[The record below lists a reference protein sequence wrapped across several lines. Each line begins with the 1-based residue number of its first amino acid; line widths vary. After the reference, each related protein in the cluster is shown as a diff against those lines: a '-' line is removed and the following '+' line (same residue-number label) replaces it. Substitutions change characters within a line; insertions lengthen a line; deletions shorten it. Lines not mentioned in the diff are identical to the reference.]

1 MQTTQN
7 DILSFDASI
16 KGGVK
21 KQSKNAQKGGKE
33 DGEFLSMV
41 LDAAAKKGE
50 NLSEKDLKEMAK
62 AVNLSAQTAQ
72 NQQAK
77 APVQSTDVK
86 EILGEEAAENL
97 FENATFMQLLQ
108 ILEMLSGGE
117 KISKFPNFENRLA
130 KALSNEATLNE
141 LRGAKNLNEL
151 IEIANKL
158 NLGLENIEVTQ
169 VQADELGEMFPSLAK
184 KDFFEPVTPKKNFA
198 FSELKNKVEEAINA
212 NEPEPKDTL
221 NKLLAAVQE
230 EQTKPQN
237 KSEATPTKAE
247 NNTQNLAQNAKILRE
262 AVKNTNES
270 TDENEPILQ
279 DEKEQKPSPKAE
291 NELNLTAAKSEKSVL
306 GQDSKKINL
315 QNLLFPERE
324 NAEEQILTET
334 QSDNGENSEINA
346 MVKDVISNAKA
357 QSRNFQAVRET
368 FDNFSS
374 NLKEQVAAYKSPF
387 MRFNITLNPLNLGE
401 VEITMVNRGNNLHI
415 NFNSNTQTMNLF
427 LQNQAEFKNSL
438 VNMGFTELE
447 MNFSDQNQQ
456 KKEQGQKS
464 YKGSKFNAE
473 DAEHGEPAAPRLE
486 LVIPRYV

>member
-33 DGEFLSMV
+33 DGVFLSMV

-72 NQQAK
+72 NGQIK
-77 APVQSTDVK
+77 SPIQSTDVK

-130 KALSNEATLNE
+130 KALSSETTLNE

-169 VQADELGEMFPSLAK
+169 EQADELGEKFPSLAK

-198 FSELKNKVEEAINA
+198 FSELKNKVEETISAS
-212 NEPEPKDTL
+212 EPEPKDTL

-230 EQTKPQN
+230 EQN
-237 KSEATPTKAE
+237 KARPKDANTKAQDA
-247 NNTQNLAQNAKILRE
+247 QNLAQNSKIIKE
-262 AVKNTNES
+262 AVKNE
-270 TDENEPILQ
+270 
-279 DEKEQKPSPKAE
+279 DEKEANLKDEKPSLKAE
-291 NELNLTAAKSEKSVL
+291 GELNLTAAKSEKSGL

-324 NAEEQILTET
+324 SAEEQVLTEP
-334 QSDNGENSEINA
+334 QSEGSENSELNA

-357 QSRNFQAVRET
+357 QTRNFQAVRET
-368 FDNFSS
+368 LDNFSS

-415 NFNSNTQTMNLF
+415 NFSSNTQTMNLF

-464 YKGSKFNAE
+464 YKGSKFNA
-473 DAEHGEPAAPRLE
+473 DGAEQVEAAAPRLE
-486 LVIPRYV
+486 LVVPRYV

>member
-21 KQSKNAQKGGKE
+21 KQSKSSQKGGKE
-33 DGEFLSMV
+33 DGAFLSMV

-72 NQQAK
+72 NQQTK
-77 APVQSTDVK
+77 APIQRTDVK

-130 KALSNEATLNE
+130 KALSSETTLNE

-169 VQADELGEMFPSLAK
+169 AQADELGEKFPSLAK

-198 FSELKNKVEEAINA
+198 FSEIKNKVEETISAS
-212 NEPEPKDTL
+212 EPEPKDTL

-230 EQTKPQN
+230 EQN
-237 KSEATPTKAE
+237 KAQPKDANAKARDA
-247 NNTQNLAQNAKILRE
+247 QNLAQNSKIIKE
-262 AVKNTNES
+262 AVKNE
-270 TDENEPILQ
+270 
-279 DEKEQKPSPKAE
+279 DEKEANLKDEKPNLKAE
-291 NELNLTAAKSEKSVL
+291 SELNLTAAKSEKSVL

-334 QSDNGENSEINA
+334 QSDNGENNELNA

-415 NFNSNTQTMNLF
+415 NFSSNTQTMNLF

-464 YKGSKFNAE
+464 YKGSKFNAGDTE
-473 DAEHGEPAAPRLE
+473 QVEAAAPRLE
-486 LVIPRYV
+486 LVVPRYV

>member
-33 DGEFLSMV
+33 DGAFLSMV

-62 AVNLSAQTAQ
+62 AVNLSTQTTQ
-72 NQQAK
+72 NQQTK

-130 KALSNEATLNE
+130 KALSSETTLNE

-169 VQADELGEMFPSLAK
+169 EQADELGEKFPSLAK
-184 KDFFEPVTPKKNFA
+184 KDFFEPVAPKKNFA
-198 FSELKNKVEEAINA
+198 FSELKNKVEETINA

-230 EQTKPQN
+230 EQN
-237 KSEATPTKAE
+237 KTQPKDANAKAQDA
-247 NNTQNLAQNAKILRE
+247 QNLAQNSKIIKE
-262 AVKNTNES
+262 AVKNEGEKEAN
-270 TDENEPILQ
+270 LK
-279 DEKEQKPSPKAE
+279 DEKPNPKAE
-291 NELNLTAAKSEKSVL
+291 GELNLTAEKSEKSGL

-324 NAEEQILTET
+324 STEEKVLTEP
-334 QSDNGENSEINA
+334 QSGDNENSELNA

-357 QSRNFQAVRET
+357 QTRNFQAVRET

-415 NFNSNTQTMNLF
+415 NFSSNTQTMNLF

-456 KKEQGQKS
+456 KKEQGQKG
-464 YKGSKFNAE
+464 YKGSKFNADGTE
-473 DAEHGEPAAPRLE
+473 QVEAAAPRLE
-486 LVIPRYV
+486 LVVPRYV

>member
-77 APVQSTDVK
+77 APIQSTDVK

-169 VQADELGEMFPSLAK
+169 VQADELGEKFPSLAK

-198 FSELKNKVEEAINA
+198 FSELKNKVEETINA
-212 NEPEPKDTL
+212 NEPAPKDTL
-221 NKLLAAVQE
+221 NKLLQEVSKPKTQNSETVAV
-230 EQTKPQN
+230 N
-237 KSEATPTKAE
+237 KAE
-247 NNTQNLAQNAKILRE
+247 EVSEENISSLNTKNIKEKPENNNAADEILKANKKE
-262 AVKNTNES
+262 
-270 TDENEPILQ
+270 
-279 DEKEQKPSPKAE
+279 EKR
-291 NELNLTAAKSEKSVL
+291 V
-306 GQDSKKINL
+306 NL
-315 QNLLFPERE
+315 QSLLYPERE
-324 NAEEQILTET
+324 QDQGEQTE
-334 QSDNGENSEINA
+334 QNSNQNSDSELNA
-346 MVKDVISNAKA
+346 MVKDVISSAKA

-447 MNFSDQNQQ
+447 MNFSDQNQP

-464 YKGSKFNAE
+464 YKGSKFSSD
-473 DAEHGEPAAPRLE
+473 DAEQSEASAPRLE
-486 LVIPRYV
+486 LVVPRYV

>member
-1 MQTTQN
+1 MQMTQN

-16 KGGVK
+16 KGGAK
-21 KQSKNAQKGGKE
+21 KQGKSSQKSGKE

-62 AVNLSAQTAQ
+62 AVNLSAQTTQ
-72 NQQAK
+72 NQQTK
-77 APVQSTDVK
+77 APIQSTDVK

-108 ILEMLSGGE
+108 ILEML
-117 KISKFPNFENRLA
+117 NRLA
-130 KALSNEATLNE
+130 KALSNENILNE
-141 LRGAKNLNEL
+141 LRGAKNLNEF

-158 NLGLENIEVTQ
+158 NLGLKNIEVTQ
-169 VQADELGEMFPSLAK
+169 VQADELSEKFPNLAK
-184 KDFFEPVTPKKNFA
+184 KDFFEPVTPKKNLA
-198 FSELKNKVEEAINA
+198 LGELKNKVEDTINA
-212 NEPEPKDTL
+212 KDQDPKDTL

-230 EQTKPQN
+230 EQAKPQN
-237 KSEATPTKAE
+237 KPETAAVKVE
-247 NNTQNLAQNAKILRE
+247 NNTQNLAQNAKILSE
-262 AVKNTNES
+262 AAKN
-270 TDENEPILQ
+270 TDENAG
-279 DEKEQKPSPKAE
+279 EKESISKDKKQKPSPKAE
-291 NELNLTAAKSEKSVL
+291 SELNLTSAKNEKSGL
-306 GQDSKKINL
+306 NLDAKKINL
-315 QNLLFPERE
+315 QNLLFSERE
-324 NAEEQILTET
+324 GAREQILTEP
-334 QSDNGENSEINA
+334 QSGQSEDSKLNA
-346 MVKDVISNAKA
+346 IVKDVISNAKA
-357 QSRNFQAVRET
+357 QSKNLGAVRET

-401 VEITMVNRGNNLHI
+401 VEIMMVNRGNNLHI

-456 KKEQGQKS
+456 KKEQGQKN
-464 YKGSKFNAE
+464 YKGSKFSAE
-473 DAEHGEPAAPRLE
+473 DAEQGELIAPRLE
-486 LVIPRYV
+486 LVVPRYV

>member
-41 LDAAAKKGE
+41 LDATAKKGE

-62 AVNLSAQTAQ
+62 AVNLSAQMAQ
-72 NQQAK
+72 NQQTK
-77 APVQSTDVK
+77 APIQSTDVK

-169 VQADELGEMFPSLAK
+169 VQADELGEKFPSLAK

-198 FSELKNKVEEAINA
+198 FSELKNKVEETINA

-221 NKLLAAVQE
+221 NKLLVAVQE

-237 KSEATPTKAE
+237 KPEAAPTKAE
-247 NNTQNLAQNAKILRE
+247 NNTQNLAQNAKILRD

-270 TDENEPILQ
+270 TDENKPISQ
-279 DEKEQKPSPKAE
+279 DENEQKPSPKAE
-291 NELNLTAAKSEKSVL
+291 SELNLTATKSEKSGL

-315 QNLLFPERE
+315 QNLLFPERKS
-324 NAEEQILTET
+324 AEEQVLTEP
-334 QSDNGENSEINA
+334 QSEGSENSELNA

-415 NFNSNTQTMNLF
+415 NFSSNTQTMNLF

-464 YKGSKFNAE
+464 YKGSKFNAGGTE
-473 DAEHGEPAAPRLE
+473 QVEAAAPRLE
-486 LVIPRYV
+486 LVVPRYV

>member
-33 DGEFLSMV
+33 DGVFLSMV

-62 AVNLSAQTAQ
+62 AVNLSAQTVQ
-72 NQQAK
+72 NGQIK
-77 APVQSTDVK
+77 APIQSTDVK

-130 KALSNEATLNE
+130 KALSSETTLNE

-169 VQADELGEMFPSLAK
+169 AQADELGEKFPSLAK

-230 EQTKPQN
+230 EQN
-237 KSEATPTKAE
+237 KAQPKDANTKAQD
-247 NNTQNLAQNAKILRE
+247 TQNLAQNSKIIKEAAK
-262 AVKNTNES
+262 N
-270 TDENEPILQ
+270 ENEKEVNLK
-279 DEKEQKPSPKAE
+279 DEKPSLKAE
-291 NELNLTAAKSEKSVL
+291 SELNLSAAKSEKSGL

-324 NAEEQILTET
+324 SAEEQVLTEP
-334 QSDNGENSEINA
+334 QSEGSENSELNA

-357 QSRNFQAVRET
+357 QTRNFQAVRET

-415 NFNSNTQTMNLF
+415 NFSSNTQTMNLF

-464 YKGSKFNAE
+464 YKGSKFNADGADQVE
-473 DAEHGEPAAPRLE
+473 AAAPRLE
-486 LVIPRYV
+486 LVVPRYV

>member
-33 DGEFLSMV
+33 DGAFLSMV

-72 NQQAK
+72 NGQVK
-77 APVQSTDVK
+77 APIQSADVK
-86 EILGEEAAENL
+86 EILGEDAAENL

-130 KALSNEATLNE
+130 KALSSETTLNE

-169 VQADELGEMFPSLAK
+169 EQADELGEKFPSLAK
-184 KDFFEPVTPKKNFA
+184 KDFFESVAPKKNFA
-198 FSELKNKVEEAINA
+198 FSELKNKVEEAISA

-230 EQTKPQN
+230 EQN
-237 KSEATPTKAE
+237 KARPKDANAKAQD
-247 NNTQNLAQNAKILRE
+247 TQNLAQNSKIIKE
-262 AVKNTNES
+262 AVKNE
-270 TDENEPILQ
+270 
-279 DEKEQKPSPKAE
+279 DEKEANLKDEKPNLKAE
-291 NELNLTAAKSEKSVL
+291 GELNLTAAKSEKSGF

-324 NAEEQILTET
+324 SAEEQVLTEP
-334 QSDNGENSEINA
+334 QSEGSENSELNA

-357 QSRNFQAVRET
+357 QTRNFQAVRET

-415 NFNSNTQTMNLF
+415 NFSSNTQTMNLF

-464 YKGSKFNAE
+464 YKGSKFNADGTE
-473 DAEHGEPAAPRLE
+473 QVEAAAPRLE
-486 LVIPRYV
+486 LVVPRYV

>member
-21 KQSKNAQKGGKE
+21 KQSKSSQKGGKE
-33 DGEFLSMV
+33 DGAFLSMV

-72 NQQAK
+72 NQQTK
-77 APVQSTDVK
+77 APIQSTDVK

-130 KALSNEATLNE
+130 KALSSETTLNE

-169 VQADELGEMFPSLAK
+169 AQADELDEKFPNLAK

-198 FSELKNKVEEAINA
+198 FSELKNKVEETISAS
-212 NEPEPKDTL
+212 EPEPKDTL

-230 EQTKPQN
+230 EQN
-237 KSEATPTKAE
+237 KARPKDANAKAQDA
-247 NNTQNLAQNAKILRE
+247 QNLAQNSKIIKEAAKNDGE
-262 AVKNTNES
+262 KETN
-270 TDENEPILQ
+270 LK
-279 DEKEQKPSPKAE
+279 DEKPNLKAE

-324 NAEEQILTET
+324 NAKEQVLTEP
-334 QSDNGENSEINA
+334 QSEGSENSELNA

-357 QSRNFQAVRET
+357 QTRNFQAVRET

-415 NFNSNTQTMNLF
+415 NFSSNTQTMNLF

-464 YKGSKFNAE
+464 YKGSKFNAGGTE
-473 DAEHGEPAAPRLE
+473 QVEAAAPRLE
-486 LVIPRYV
+486 LVVPRYV

>member
-21 KQSKNAQKGGKE
+21 KQSKSSQKGGKE

-72 NQQAK
+72 KQQTK
-77 APVQSTDVK
+77 APIQSTDVK

-169 VQADELGEMFPSLAK
+169 IQVDELGEKFPNLAK

-198 FSELKNKVEEAINA
+198 FSELKNKVEETISAS
-212 NEPEPKDTL
+212 EPEPKDTL
-221 NKLLAAVQE
+221 NKLLQE
-230 EQTKPQN
+230 VSKPKTQSNETTTVNEVEEVTEENISALNTKNVKEKP
-237 KSEATPTKAE
+237 E
-247 NNTQNLAQNAKILRE
+247 NNNAADEILKADKKE
-262 AVKNTNES
+262 
-270 TDENEPILQ
+270 
-279 DEKEQKPSPKAE
+279 EKR
-291 NELNLTAAKSEKSVL
+291 V
-306 GQDSKKINL
+306 NL
-315 QNLLFPERE
+315 QSLLYPERE
-324 NAEEQILTET
+324 QDQGEQTE
-334 QSDNGENSEINA
+334 QNSNQNSDSELNA

-368 FDNFSS
+368 LDNFSS

-447 MNFSDQNQQ
+447 MNFSDQNQP

-464 YKGSKFNAE
+464 YKGSKFSSD
-473 DAEHGEPAAPRLE
+473 DAEQSEPSAPRLE
-486 LVIPRYV
+486 LVVPRYV

>member
-33 DGEFLSMV
+33 DGAFLSMV

-62 AVNLSAQTAQ
+62 AVNLSAQTVQ
-72 NQQAK
+72 NGQIK
-77 APVQSTDVK
+77 APIQSTDVK

-130 KALSNEATLNE
+130 KALSSETTLNE

-169 VQADELGEMFPSLAK
+169 AQADELGEKFPNLAK

-198 FSELKNKVEEAINA
+198 FIELKNKVEETINA
-212 NEPEPKDTL
+212 SEPEPKDTL

-230 EQTKPQN
+230 EQN
-237 KSEATPTKAE
+237 KAQPKDLGAKAQDA
-247 NNTQNLAQNAKILRE
+247 QNLAQNSKIIKE
-262 AVKNTNES
+262 AVKNE
-270 TDENEPILQ
+270 
-279 DEKEQKPSPKAE
+279 DEKEANLKDEKPNLKAE
-291 NELNLTAAKSEKSVL
+291 SELNLTAAKSEKSGL

-324 NAEEQILTET
+324 SAEEQILTET
-334 QSDNGENSEINA
+334 QSDNGENSELNA

-438 VNMGFTELE
+438 VNMGFTELG
-447 MNFSDQNQQ
+447 MNFSDQNQP

-464 YKGSKFNAE
+464 YKGSKFNAD
-473 DAEHGEPAAPRLE
+473 DAEQGEAAAPRLE
-486 LVIPRYV
+486 LVVPRYV

>member
-33 DGEFLSMV
+33 DGAFLSMV

-50 NLSEKDLKEMAK
+50 NLSEKDLKEIAK
-62 AVNLSAQTAQ
+62 AVNLSAQTVQ
-72 NQQAK
+72 NGQIK
-77 APVQSTDVK
+77 APIQSTDVK
-86 EILGEEAAENL
+86 EILGEEAAKNL

-130 KALSNEATLNE
+130 KALSSETTLNE

-169 VQADELGEMFPSLAK
+169 EQADELGEKFPSLAK
-184 KDFFEPVTPKKNFA
+184 KDFFESVAPKKNFA
-198 FSELKNKVEEAINA
+198 FSELKNKVEETISAS
-212 NEPEPKDTL
+212 EPEPKDTL

-230 EQTKPQN
+230 EQN
-237 KSEATPTKAE
+237 KARPKDANAKAQD
-247 NNTQNLAQNAKILRE
+247 TQNLAQNSKIIKE
-262 AVKNTNES
+262 AVKNE
-270 TDENEPILQ
+270 
-279 DEKEQKPSPKAE
+279 DEKEANLKDEKPNLKAE
-291 NELNLTAAKSEKSVL
+291 SELNLTAAKSEKSGF

-324 NAEEQILTET
+324 SAEEQVLTEP
-334 QSDNGENSEINA
+334 QSEGSENSELNA

-357 QSRNFQAVRET
+357 QTRNFQAVRET

-415 NFNSNTQTMNLF
+415 NFSSNTQTMNLF

-464 YKGSKFNAE
+464 YKGSKFNAGGTE
-473 DAEHGEPAAPRLE
+473 QGEPVAPRLE
-486 LVIPRYV
+486 LVVPRYV

>member
-21 KQSKNAQKGGKE
+21 KQSKSSQKGGKE

-50 NLSEKDLKEMAK
+50 NLSEKDLKEIAK

-72 NQQAK
+72 NQQTK
-77 APVQSTDVK
+77 APIQSTDVK

-130 KALSNEATLNE
+130 KVLSSETTLNE

-169 VQADELGEMFPSLAK
+169 AQADELGEKFPSLAK

-230 EQTKPQN
+230 EQN
-237 KSEATPTKAE
+237 KTQPKDANAKAQDA
-247 NNTQNLAQNAKILRE
+247 QNLAQNSKIIKE
-262 AVKNTNES
+262 AVKNKDKKEAN
-270 TDENEPILQ
+270 LK
-279 DEKEQKPSPKAE
+279 DEKPNLKAE
-291 NELNLTAAKSEKSVL
+291 SELNLTAAKSEKSVL

-324 NAEEQILTET
+324 SAEEQVLTEP
-334 QSDNGENSEINA
+334 QSEGSENSELNA

-357 QSRNFQAVRET
+357 QTRNFQAVRET

-415 NFNSNTQTMNLF
+415 NFSSNTQTMNLF

-464 YKGSKFNAE
+464 YKGSKFNAD
-473 DAEHGEPAAPRLE
+473 DAEQGEAAAPRLE
-486 LVIPRYV
+486 LVVPRYV

>member
-21 KQSKNAQKGGKE
+21 KQSKSSQKGGKE
-33 DGEFLSMV
+33 DGAFLSMV

-62 AVNLSAQTAQ
+62 AVNLSTQTAQ
-72 NQQAK
+72 NQQTK
-77 APVQSTDVK
+77 APIQSTDVK

-130 KALSNEATLNE
+130 KALSSETTLNE

-169 VQADELGEMFPSLAK
+169 AQADELGEKFPSLAK
-184 KDFFEPVTPKKNFA
+184 KDFFEPVVPKKNFA
-198 FSELKNKVEEAINA
+198 FSELKNKVEETISAS
-212 NEPEPKDTL
+212 EPEPKDTL

-230 EQTKPQN
+230 EQN
-237 KSEATPTKAE
+237 KAQPKDANAKAQDA
-247 NNTQNLAQNAKILRE
+247 QNLAQNSKIIKE
-262 AVKNTNES
+262 AVKNDGEKETN
-270 TDENEPILQ
+270 LK
-279 DEKEQKPSPKAE
+279 DEKPNLKAE
-291 NELNLTAAKSEKSVL
+291 SELNLTAAKSEKSVL

-324 NAEEQILTET
+324 NAEEQILTKT
-334 QSDNGENSEINA
+334 QSDNGENSELNA

-464 YKGSKFNAE
+464 YKGSKFNAGGTE
-473 DAEHGEPAAPRLE
+473 QVEASAPRLE
-486 LVIPRYV
+486 LVVPRYV

>member
-21 KQSKNAQKGGKE
+21 KQSKSSQKGGKE
-33 DGEFLSMV
+33 DGAFLSMV

-62 AVNLSAQTAQ
+62 AVNLSAQTVQ
-72 NQQAK
+72 NGQIK
-77 APVQSTDVK
+77 APIQSTDLK

-130 KALSNEATLNE
+130 KALSSETTLNE

-169 VQADELGEMFPSLAK
+169 AQADELGEKFPNLAK
-184 KDFFEPVTPKKNFA
+184 KDFFEPVAPKKNFA

-230 EQTKPQN
+230 EQN
-237 KSEATPTKAE
+237 KAQPKDANAKAQDA
-247 NNTQNLAQNAKILRE
+247 QNLAQNSKIIKE
-262 AVKNTNES
+262 AVKNEGEKEAN
-270 TDENEPILQ
+270 LK
-279 DEKEQKPSPKAE
+279 DEKPNPKAE
-291 NELNLTAAKSEKSVL
+291 GELNLSAAKSEKSGL

-324 NAEEQILTET
+324 SAEEQVLTEP
-334 QSDNGENSEINA
+334 QSEDSENSELNA
-346 MVKDVISNAKA
+346 MVKDVISNAKV

-415 NFNSNTQTMNLF
+415 NFSSNTQTMSLF

-464 YKGSKFNAE
+464 YKGSKFNAGDTE
-473 DAEHGEPAAPRLE
+473 QVEAAAPRLE
-486 LVIPRYV
+486 LVVPRYV

>member
-33 DGEFLSMV
+33 DGAFLSMV
-41 LDAAAKKGE
+41 LDAAAKQGE

-72 NQQAK
+72 SGQTK
-77 APVQSTDVK
+77 APIQSTDVK

-130 KALSNEATLNE
+130 KALSSETTLNE

-169 VQADELGEMFPSLAK
+169 AQADELGEKFPSLAK

-230 EQTKPQN
+230 EQN
-237 KSEATPTKAE
+237 KARPKDIGAKAQD
-247 NNTQNLAQNAKILRE
+247 TQNLAQNSKIIKE
-262 AVKNTNES
+262 AVKNK
-270 TDENEPILQ
+270 
-279 DEKEQKPSPKAE
+279 DEKEANLKDEKPNFKAE
-291 NELNLTAAKSEKSVL
+291 SELNLTAAKSEKSVL

-324 NAEEQILTET
+324 SAEEEVLTEP
-334 QSDNGENSEINA
+334 QSDGSENSELNA

-357 QSRNFQAVRET
+357 QTRNFQAVRET

-415 NFNSNTQTMNLF
+415 NFSSNTQTMNLF

-464 YKGSKFNAE
+464 YKGSKFNADGTE
-473 DAEHGEPAAPRLE
+473 QVEAAAPRLE
-486 LVIPRYV
+486 LVVPRYV

>member
-33 DGEFLSMV
+33 DGAFLSMV

-72 NQQAK
+72 NGQIK
-77 APVQSTDVK
+77 APIQSTDVK

-130 KALSNEATLNE
+130 KALSSETTLNE

-169 VQADELGEMFPSLAK
+169 EQADELGEKFPSLAK
-184 KDFFEPVTPKKNFA
+184 KDFFEPVTLKKNFA

-230 EQTKPQN
+230 EQN
-237 KSEATPTKAE
+237 KARPKDANAKAQDA
-247 NNTQNLAQNAKILRE
+247 QNLAQNSKIIKE
-262 AVKNTNES
+262 AVKNDGEKETN
-270 TDENEPILQ
+270 LK
-279 DEKEQKPSPKAE
+279 DEKPNLKAE
-291 NELNLTAAKSEKSVL
+291 SELNLSAAKSEKSGL

-324 NAEEQILTET
+324 NAEEQVLTEP
-334 QSDNGENSEINA
+334 QSEGSENSELNA

-357 QSRNFQAVRET
+357 QTRNFQAVRGT

-415 NFNSNTQTMNLF
+415 NFSSNTQTMNLF

-464 YKGSKFNAE
+464 YKGSKFNAGGTE
-473 DAEHGEPAAPRLE
+473 QVEAAAPRLE
-486 LVIPRYV
+486 LVVPRYV

>member
-21 KQSKNAQKGGKE
+21 KQSKSAQKGGKE
-33 DGEFLSMV
+33 DGAFLSMV

-72 NQQAK
+72 NGQTK
-77 APVQSTDVK
+77 APIQSTDVK

-130 KALSNEATLNE
+130 KALSSETTLNE

-169 VQADELGEMFPSLAK
+169 AQADELGEKFPSLAK

-230 EQTKPQN
+230 EQN
-237 KSEATPTKAE
+237 KARPKDIGVKAQD
-247 NNTQNLAQNAKILRE
+247 TQNLAQNSKIIKE
-262 AVKNTNES
+262 AVKNE
-270 TDENEPILQ
+270 
-279 DEKEQKPSPKAE
+279 DEKEANLKDEKPSLKAE
-291 NELNLTAAKSEKSVL
+291 SELNLTAAKSEKSGL

-324 NAEEQILTET
+324 SAEEEVLTEP
-334 QSDNGENSEINA
+334 QSEGSENSELNA

-368 FDNFSS
+368 LDNFSS

-415 NFNSNTQTMNLF
+415 NFSSNTQTMNLF

-464 YKGSKFNAE
+464 YKGSKFNADGTE
-473 DAEHGEPAAPRLE
+473 QVEAAAPRLE
-486 LVIPRYV
+486 LVVPRYV

>member
-72 NQQAK
+72 NGQIK
-77 APVQSTDVK
+77 APIQSTDVK

-130 KALSNEATLNE
+130 KALSSETTLNE

-169 VQADELGEMFPSLAK
+169 EQADELGEKFPSLAK
-184 KDFFEPVTPKKNFA
+184 KDFFEPVMPKKNFA

-230 EQTKPQN
+230 EQN
-237 KSEATPTKAE
+237 KARPKDIGAKAQD
-247 NNTQNLAQNAKILRE
+247 TQNLAQNSKIIKE
-262 AVKNTNES
+262 AVKNE
-270 TDENEPILQ
+270 
-279 DEKEQKPSPKAE
+279 DEKEANLKDEKPNLKAE
-291 NELNLTAAKSEKSVL
+291 SELNLTAAKSEKSGL
-306 GQDSKKINL
+306 SQDSKKINL

-324 NAEEQILTET
+324 SAEEQVLTET
-334 QSDNGENSEINA
+334 QSDNGENSELNA
-346 MVKDVISNAKA
+346 MVKDIISNAKA
-357 QSRNFQAVRET
+357 QTRNFQAVRET

-415 NFNSNTQTMNLF
+415 NFSSNTQTMNLF

-464 YKGSKFNAE
+464 YKGSKFNAGGTE
-473 DAEHGEPAAPRLE
+473 QVEAAAPRLE
-486 LVIPRYV
+486 LVVPRYV

>member
-62 AVNLSAQTAQ
+62 AVNLSTQTAQ
-72 NQQAK
+72 NQQTK
-77 APVQSTDVK
+77 APIQSTDVK

-130 KALSNEATLNE
+130 KALSSETTLNE

-169 VQADELGEMFPSLAK
+169 AQADELGEKFPSLAK
-184 KDFFEPVTPKKNFA
+184 KDFFEPVVPKKNFA
-198 FSELKNKVEEAINA
+198 FSELKNKVEETISAS
-212 NEPEPKDTL
+212 EPEPKDTL

-230 EQTKPQN
+230 EQN
-237 KSEATPTKAE
+237 KAQPKDANAKAQDA
-247 NNTQNLAQNAKILRE
+247 QNLAQNSKIIKE
-262 AVKNTNES
+262 AVKNDGEKETN
-270 TDENEPILQ
+270 LK
-279 DEKEQKPSPKAE
+279 DEKPNLKAE
-291 NELNLTAAKSEKSVL
+291 SELNLTAAKSEKSVL

-324 NAEEQILTET
+324 NAEEQILTKT
-334 QSDNGENSEINA
+334 QSDNGENSELNA

-447 MNFSDQNQQ
+447 MNFSDQNQP

-464 YKGSKFNAE
+464 YKGSKFNAGGTE
-473 DAEHGEPAAPRLE
+473 QVEAAAPRLE
-486 LVIPRYV
+486 LVVPRYV

>member
-33 DGEFLSMV
+33 DGAFLSMV

-62 AVNLSAQTAQ
+62 AVNLSAQTTQ
-72 NQQAK
+72 NGQIK
-77 APVQSTDVK
+77 APIQSTDVK

-130 KALSNEATLNE
+130 KALSSETTLNE

-169 VQADELGEMFPSLAK
+169 AQADELGEKFPSLAK

-230 EQTKPQN
+230 EQN
-237 KSEATPTKAE
+237 KARPKDIGAKAQD
-247 NNTQNLAQNAKILRE
+247 TQNLAQNSKIIKE
-262 AVKNTNES
+262 AVKNE
-270 TDENEPILQ
+270 
-279 DEKEQKPSPKAE
+279 DEKEANLKDEKPNLKAE
-291 NELNLTAAKSEKSVL
+291 SELNLTAAKSEKSGL

-324 NAEEQILTET
+324 SAEEQVLTEP
-334 QSDNGENSEINA
+334 QSEGSENSELNA

-415 NFNSNTQTMNLF
+415 NFSSNTQTMNLF

-464 YKGSKFNAE
+464 YKGSKFNADGADQVE
-473 DAEHGEPAAPRLE
+473 AAAPRLE
-486 LVIPRYV
+486 LVVPRYV

>member
-33 DGEFLSMV
+33 DGAFLSMV

-62 AVNLSAQTAQ
+62 AVNLSAQTVQ
-72 NQQAK
+72 NGQIK
-77 APVQSTDVK
+77 APIQSTDVK

-130 KALSNEATLNE
+130 KALSSETTLNE

-169 VQADELGEMFPSLAK
+169 EQADGLGEKFPSLAK

-230 EQTKPQN
+230 EQN
-237 KSEATPTKAE
+237 KARPKDIGAKAQD
-247 NNTQNLAQNAKILRE
+247 TQNLAQNSKIIKE
-262 AVKNTNES
+262 AVKNE
-270 TDENEPILQ
+270 
-279 DEKEQKPSPKAE
+279 DEKEANLKDEKPNFKAE
-291 NELNLTAAKSEKSVL
+291 SELNLTAAKSEKSGL
-306 GQDSKKINL
+306 SQDSKKINL

-334 QSDNGENSEINA
+334 QSEGSENSELNA

-357 QSRNFQAVRET
+357 QTRNFQAVRET

-464 YKGSKFNAE
+464 YKGSKFNAGG
-473 DAEHGEPAAPRLE
+473 AEQGEAAAPRLE
-486 LVIPRYV
+486 LVVPRYV

>member
-72 NQQAK
+72 SGQTK
-77 APVQSTDVK
+77 APIQSTDVK

-169 VQADELGEMFPSLAK
+169 IQADELGEKFPSLAK
-184 KDFFEPVTPKKNFA
+184 KDFFKPVTPKKNFA
-198 FSELKNKVEEAINA
+198 FSELKNKVEETINA
-212 NEPEPKDTL
+212 NEPAPKDTL
-221 NKLLAAVQE
+221 NKLLQE
-230 EQTKPQN
+230 VSKPKTQN
-237 KSEATPTKAE
+237 SETVTVNKAE
-247 NNTQNLAQNAKILRE
+247 EVSEENISALNTKNVKEKPENNNAADEILKADKKE
-262 AVKNTNES
+262 
-270 TDENEPILQ
+270 
-279 DEKEQKPSPKAE
+279 EKR
-291 NELNLTAAKSEKSVL
+291 V
-306 GQDSKKINL
+306 NL
-315 QNLLFPERE
+315 QSLLYPERE
-324 NAEEQILTET
+324 QDQGEQTE
-334 QSDNGENSEINA
+334 QNSNQNSDSELNA

-447 MNFSDQNQQ
+447 MNFSDQNQP

-464 YKGSKFNAE
+464 YKGSKFSSD
-473 DAEHGEPAAPRLE
+473 DAEQSEPAAPRLE
-486 LVIPRYV
+486 LVVPRYV

>member
-33 DGEFLSMV
+33 DGAFLSMV

-62 AVNLSAQTAQ
+62 AVNLSAQTVQ
-72 NQQAK
+72 NEQIK
-77 APVQSTDVK
+77 APIQSTDVK

-130 KALSNEATLNE
+130 KALSSETTLNE

-169 VQADELGEMFPSLAK
+169 AQADELGEKFPSLAK

-230 EQTKPQN
+230 EQN
-237 KSEATPTKAE
+237 KAQPKDANTKAQD
-247 NNTQNLAQNAKILRE
+247 TQNLAQNSKIIKEAAK
-262 AVKNTNES
+262 N
-270 TDENEPILQ
+270 ENEKEVNLK
-279 DEKEQKPSPKAE
+279 DEKPSLKAE
-291 NELNLTAAKSEKSVL
+291 SELNLSAAKSEKSGL

-324 NAEEQILTET
+324 SAEEQVLTEP
-334 QSDNGENSEINA
+334 QSDGSENSELNA

-357 QSRNFQAVRET
+357 QTRNFQAVRET

-415 NFNSNTQTMNLF
+415 NFSSNTQTMNLF

-464 YKGSKFNAE
+464 YKGSKFNADGADQVE
-473 DAEHGEPAAPRLE
+473 AAAPRLE
-486 LVIPRYV
+486 LVVPRYV

>member
-33 DGEFLSMV
+33 DGAFLSMV

-62 AVNLSAQTAQ
+62 AVNLSAQTVQ
-72 NQQAK
+72 NGQIK
-77 APVQSTDVK
+77 APIQSTDVK

-130 KALSNEATLNE
+130 KALSSETTLNE

-169 VQADELGEMFPSLAK
+169 EQADELGEKFLSLAK

-230 EQTKPQN
+230 EQN
-237 KSEATPTKAE
+237 KARPKDIGAKAQD
-247 NNTQNLAQNAKILRE
+247 TQNLAQNSKIIKE
-262 AVKNTNES
+262 AVKNE
-270 TDENEPILQ
+270 
-279 DEKEQKPSPKAE
+279 DEKEANLKEEKPDLKAE
-291 NELNLTAAKSEKSVL
+291 GELNLTAAKSEKSGL

-324 NAEEQILTET
+324 SAEEQVLTEP
-334 QSDNGENSEINA
+334 QSEGSENSELSA

-357 QSRNFQAVRET
+357 QTRNFQAVRET

-415 NFNSNTQTMNLF
+415 NFSSNTQTMNLF

-447 MNFSDQNQQ
+447 MNFNDQNQQ

-464 YKGSKFNAE
+464 YKNNSKF
-473 DAEHGEPAAPRLE
+473 DLDDDITMPAPSLE

>member
-33 DGEFLSMV
+33 DGAFLSMV

-72 NQQAK
+72 NGQIK
-77 APVQSTDVK
+77 APIQSTDVK

-130 KALSNEATLNE
+130 KALSSETTLNE

-169 VQADELGEMFPSLAK
+169 EQADELGEKFPSLAK

-198 FSELKNKVEEAINA
+198 FSELKNKVEETINA
-212 NEPEPKDTL
+212 SEPEPKDTL

-230 EQTKPQN
+230 EQN
-237 KSEATPTKAE
+237 KAQPKDANTKAQDA
-247 NNTQNLAQNAKILRE
+247 QNLAQNSKIIKE
-262 AVKNTNES
+262 AVKNE
-270 TDENEPILQ
+270 
-279 DEKEQKPSPKAE
+279 DEKEANLKDEKPNFKAE
-291 NELNLTAAKSEKSVL
+291 SELNLSAAKSEKSGL

-324 NAEEQILTET
+324 SAEEQVLTEP
-334 QSDNGENSEINA
+334 QSEGSENSELNA

-357 QSRNFQAVRET
+357 QTRNFQAVRET

-415 NFNSNTQTMNLF
+415 NFSSNTQTMNLF

-464 YKGSKFNAE
+464 YKGSKFNAGGTE
-473 DAEHGEPAAPRLE
+473 QVEAAAPRLE
-486 LVIPRYV
+486 LVVPRYV

>member
-21 KQSKNAQKGGKE
+21 KQSKSSQKGGKE

-72 NQQAK
+72 NQQTK
-77 APVQSTDVK
+77 APIQSTDVK

-97 FENATFMQLLQ
+97 FENVTFMQLLQ

-130 KALSNEATLNE
+130 KVLSNEAMLNE

-169 VQADELGEMFPSLAK
+169 VQAEELGEKFPSLAK
-184 KDFFEPVTPKKNFA
+184 KDFFEPVVPKKNFA
-198 FSELKNKVEEAINA
+198 FSELKNKVEETINA
-212 NEPEPKDTL
+212 SEPAPKDTL
-221 NKLLAAVQE
+221 NKLLQEVSKPKTQNSETVAV
-230 EQTKPQN
+230 N
-237 KSEATPTKAE
+237 KAE
-247 NNTQNLAQNAKILRE
+247 EVSEENISALNTKNVKEKPENNNAADEILKADKKE
-262 AVKNTNES
+262 
-270 TDENEPILQ
+270 
-279 DEKEQKPSPKAE
+279 EKR
-291 NELNLTAAKSEKSVL
+291 V
-306 GQDSKKINL
+306 NL
-315 QNLLFPERE
+315 QSLLYPERE
-324 NAEEQILTET
+324 QDQGEQTE
-334 QSDNGENSEINA
+334 QNSNQNSDSELNA

-447 MNFSDQNQQ
+447 MNFSDQNQP
-456 KKEQGQKS
+456 KKEKEQGQKS
-464 YKGSKFNAE
+464 YKGSKFSSD
-473 DAEHGEPAAPRLE
+473 DAEQGEPAAPRLE
-486 LVIPRYV
+486 LVVPRYV

>member
-33 DGEFLSMV
+33 DGAFLSMV

-62 AVNLSAQTAQ
+62 AVNLSAQTVQ
-72 NQQAK
+72 NGQIK
-77 APVQSTDVK
+77 APIQSTDVK

-130 KALSNEATLNE
+130 KVLSSETTLNE

-169 VQADELGEMFPSLAK
+169 EQADELGEKFPNLAK
-184 KDFFEPVTPKKNFA
+184 KDFFEPVAPKKNFA

-230 EQTKPQN
+230 EQN
-237 KSEATPTKAE
+237 KARPKDANAKAQD
-247 NNTQNLAQNAKILRE
+247 TQNLAQNSKIIKE
-262 AVKNTNES
+262 AVKNE
-270 TDENEPILQ
+270 
-279 DEKEQKPSPKAE
+279 DEKEANLKDEKPNFKAE
-291 NELNLTAAKSEKSVL
+291 GELNLTAAKSEKSGL

-315 QNLLFPERE
+315 QNLLFPERDS
-324 NAEEQILTET
+324 AEEQVLTEP
-334 QSDNGENSEINA
+334 QSEGSENSELNA

-357 QSRNFQAVRET
+357 QTRNFQAVRET

-415 NFNSNTQTMNLF
+415 NFSSNTQTMNLF

-464 YKGSKFNAE
+464 YKGSKFNADGIE
-473 DAEHGEPAAPRLE
+473 QVEAAAPRLE
-486 LVIPRYV
+486 LVVPRYV

>member
-21 KQSKNAQKGGKE
+21 KQSKKAQKGGKE
-33 DGEFLSMV
+33 DGAFLSMV

-72 NQQAK
+72 NGQIK
-77 APVQSTDVK
+77 APIQSTDVK

-130 KALSNEATLNE
+130 KALSSETTLNE

-169 VQADELGEMFPSLAK
+169 AQADELGEKFPSLAK

-198 FSELKNKVEEAINA
+198 FSELKNKVEETISAS
-212 NEPEPKDTL
+212 EPEPKDTL

-230 EQTKPQN
+230 EQN
-237 KSEATPTKAE
+237 KAQPKDANAKAQDA
-247 NNTQNLAQNAKILRE
+247 QNLAQNSKIIKE
-262 AVKNTNES
+262 AVKNEGEKEAN
-270 TDENEPILQ
+270 LK
-279 DEKEQKPSPKAE
+279 DEKPNLKAE
-291 NELNLTAAKSEKSVL
+291 GELNLSAVKSEKSGL

-324 NAEEQILTET
+324 NAEEQVLTEP
-334 QSDNGENSEINA
+334 QSEGSENSELNA

-357 QSRNFQAVRET
+357 QTRNFQAVRET

-447 MNFSDQNQQ
+447 MNFSDQNQP
-456 KKEQGQKS
+456 KKGQGQKS
-464 YKGSKFNAE
+464 YKGSKFSSD
-473 DAEHGEPAAPRLE
+473 DAEQSEPTTPRLE
-486 LVIPRYV
+486 LVVPRYV

>member
-62 AVNLSAQTAQ
+62 AVNLSTQTAQ
-72 NQQAK
+72 NQQTK
-77 APVQSTDVK
+77 APIQSTDVK

-169 VQADELGEMFPSLAK
+169 AQADELGEKFPSLAK

-198 FSELKNKVEEAINA
+198 FIELKNKVEETINA
-212 NEPEPKDTL
+212 NEPEPKETL
-221 NKLLAAVQE
+221 NKLLQE
-230 EQTKPQN
+230 VSKPKTQSN
-237 KSEATPTKAE
+237 ETTTVNKAE
-247 NNTQNLAQNAKILRE
+247 EVTEENISALNTKNVKEKPENNNAADEILKADKRE
-262 AVKNTNES
+262 
-270 TDENEPILQ
+270 
-279 DEKEQKPSPKAE
+279 EKR
-291 NELNLTAAKSEKSVL
+291 V
-306 GQDSKKINL
+306 NL
-315 QNLLFPERE
+315 QSLLYPERE
-324 NAEEQILTET
+324 QDQGEQTE
-334 QSDNGENSEINA
+334 QNSNQNSDSELNA

-357 QSRNFQAVRET
+357 QTRNFQAVRET

-415 NFNSNTQTMNLF
+415 NFSSNTQTMNLF

-447 MNFSDQNQQ
+447 MNFSDQNQP

-464 YKGSKFNAE
+464 YKGSKFNAD
-473 DAEHGEPAAPRLE
+473 DAEQGEPMAPRLE
-486 LVIPRYV
+486 LVVPRYV

>member
-1 MQTTQN
+1 MQMTQN

-21 KQSKNAQKGGKE
+21 KQGKSSQKSGKE

-62 AVNLSAQTAQ
+62 AVNLSAQTTQ
-72 NQQAK
+72 NQQTK
-77 APVQSTDVK
+77 APIQSADVK

-130 KALSNEATLNE
+130 KALSNETILNE

-169 VQADELGEMFPSLAK
+169 VQADELSEKFPNLAK
-184 KDFFEPVTPKKNFA
+184 KDFFEPVTPKKNLA
-198 FSELKNKVEEAINA
+198 LGELKNKVEETINA
-212 NEPEPKDTL
+212 KDRGPKDTL

-230 EQTKPQN
+230 EQAKPQN
-237 KSEATPTKAE
+237 KPETAAAKVE
-247 NNTQNLAQNAKILRE
+247 NNTQNLAQNAKILSE
-262 AVKNTNES
+262 AAKN
-270 TDENEPILQ
+270 TDENAG
-279 DEKEQKPSPKAE
+279 EKESISKDKKQKPSPKAE
-291 NELNLTAAKSEKSVL
+291 SELNLTSAKNEKSGL
-306 GQDSKKINL
+306 NLDAKKINL
-315 QNLLFPERE
+315 QNLLFSERE
-324 NAEEQILTET
+324 GAREQILTEP
-334 QSDNGENSEINA
+334 QSGQSEDSELNA

-401 VEITMVNRGNNLHI
+401 VEIMMVNRGNNLHI

-447 MNFSDQNQQ
+447 MNFSDQNQP

-464 YKGSKFNAE
+464 YKGSKFSSD
-473 DAEHGEPAAPRLE
+473 DAEQSEPSAPRLE
-486 LVIPRYV
+486 LVVPRYV

>member
-72 NQQAK
+72 NGQTK
-77 APVQSTDVK
+77 VPIQSTDVK

-130 KALSNEATLNE
+130 KALSNETTLNE

-169 VQADELGEMFPSLAK
+169 VQADELGEKFPSLAK

-198 FSELKNKVEEAINA
+198 FNELKNKVEETINA

-230 EQTKPQN
+230 EQN
-237 KSEATPTKAE
+237 KARPKDIGAKAQD
-247 NNTQNLAQNAKILRE
+247 TQNLAQNSKIIKE
-262 AVKNTNES
+262 AVKNE
-270 TDENEPILQ
+270 
-279 DEKEQKPSPKAE
+279 DEKEANLKDEKPNLKAE
-291 NELNLTAAKSEKSVL
+291 SELNLSAAKSEKSGL

-324 NAEEQILTET
+324 SAEEQVLTEP
-334 QSDNGENSEINA
+334 QSEGSENSELNA

-357 QSRNFQAVRET
+357 QTRNFQAVRET

-415 NFNSNTQTMNLF
+415 NFSSNTQTMNLF

-464 YKGSKFNAE
+464 YKGSKFNAGGTE
-473 DAEHGEPAAPRLE
+473 QVEAAAPRLE
-486 LVIPRYV
+486 LVVPRYV

>member
-33 DGEFLSMV
+33 DGEFLSIV

-72 NQQAK
+72 SGQTK
-77 APVQSTDVK
+77 APIQSTDVK
-86 EILGEEAAENL
+86 EILGEEVAENL

-130 KALSNEATLNE
+130 KVLSNEATLNE

-237 KSEATPTKAE
+237 KPEAAPTKAE
-247 NNTQNLAQNAKILRE
+247 NNTQNLAQNAKILRD

-270 TDENEPILQ
+270 TDENKPISQ
-279 DEKEQKPSPKAE
+279 DENEQKPNLKAE
-291 NELNLTAAKSEKSVL
+291 GELNLTAAKSEKSGL
-306 GQDSKKINL
+306 GQDSKKVNL

-324 NAEEQILTET
+324 SAEEQVLTEP
-334 QSDNGENSEINA
+334 QSEGSENSELNA

-357 QSRNFQAVRET
+357 QTRNFQAVRET

-447 MNFSDQNQQ
+447 MNFSDQNQP

-464 YKGSKFNAE
+464 YKGSKFNAD
-473 DAEHGEPAAPRLE
+473 DAEQGEAAAPRLE
-486 LVIPRYV
+486 LVVPRYV

>member
-33 DGEFLSMV
+33 DGAFLSMV

-72 NQQAK
+72 NGQIK
-77 APVQSTDVK
+77 APIQSTDVK

-130 KALSNEATLNE
+130 KALSSETTLNE

-169 VQADELGEMFPSLAK
+169 EQADELGEKFPSLAK
-184 KDFFEPVTPKKNFA
+184 KDFFEPVTLKKNFA

-230 EQTKPQN
+230 EQN
-237 KSEATPTKAE
+237 KAQPKDANTKAQDA
-247 NNTQNLAQNAKILRE
+247 QNLAQNSKIIKE
-262 AVKNTNES
+262 AVKNE
-270 TDENEPILQ
+270 
-279 DEKEQKPSPKAE
+279 DEKEANLKDEKPNFKAE
-291 NELNLTAAKSEKSVL
+291 SELNLSAAKSEKSGL

-324 NAEEQILTET
+324 SAEEQVLTEP
-334 QSDNGENSEINA
+334 QSEDSENSELNA

-415 NFNSNTQTMNLF
+415 NFSSNTQTMNLF

-464 YKGSKFNAE
+464 YKGSKFNAGDTE
-473 DAEHGEPAAPRLE
+473 QVEAAAPRLE
-486 LVIPRYV
+486 LVVPRYV

>member
-33 DGEFLSMV
+33 DGAFLSMV

-72 NQQAK
+72 NQQTK
-77 APVQSTDVK
+77 APIQSTDVK

-130 KALSNEATLNE
+130 KALSSETTLNE

-169 VQADELGEMFPSLAK
+169 AQADELGEKFPSLAK

-230 EQTKPQN
+230 EQN
-237 KSEATPTKAE
+237 KAQPKDANTKAQD
-247 NNTQNLAQNAKILRE
+247 TQNLAQNSKIIKEAAK
-262 AVKNTNES
+262 N
-270 TDENEPILQ
+270 ENEKEVNLK
-279 DEKEQKPSPKAE
+279 DEKPSLKAE
-291 NELNLTAAKSEKSVL
+291 SELNLSAAKSEKSGL

-324 NAEEQILTET
+324 SAEEQVLTEP
-334 QSDNGENSEINA
+334 QSDGSENSELNA

-357 QSRNFQAVRET
+357 QTRNFQAVRET

-415 NFNSNTQTMNLF
+415 NFSSNTQTMNLF

-464 YKGSKFNAE
+464 YKGSKFNADGADQVE
-473 DAEHGEPAAPRLE
+473 AAAPRLE
-486 LVIPRYV
+486 LVVPRYV

>member
-21 KQSKNAQKGGKE
+21 KQSKSSQKGGKE
-33 DGEFLSMV
+33 DGAFLSMV

-62 AVNLSAQTAQ
+62 AVNLSAQTTQ
-72 NQQAK
+72 NGQIK
-77 APVQSTDVK
+77 VPIQSTDVK

-130 KALSNEATLNE
+130 KALSSETTLNE

-169 VQADELGEMFPSLAK
+169 EQADELGEKFLSLAK

-230 EQTKPQN
+230 EQN
-237 KSEATPTKAE
+237 KARPKDIGAKVQD
-247 NNTQNLAQNAKILRE
+247 TQNLAQNSKIIKE
-262 AVKNTNES
+262 AVKNE
-270 TDENEPILQ
+270 
-279 DEKEQKPSPKAE
+279 DEKEANLKEEKPDLKAE
-291 NELNLTAAKSEKSVL
+291 GELNLTAAKSEKSGL

-324 NAEEQILTET
+324 SAEEQVLTEP
-334 QSDNGENSEINA
+334 QSEGSENSELSA

-357 QSRNFQAVRET
+357 QTRNFQAVRET

-415 NFNSNTQTMNLF
+415 NFSSNTQTMNLF

-464 YKGSKFNAE
+464 YKGSKFNAGGTE
-473 DAEHGEPAAPRLE
+473 QVEAAAPRLE
-486 LVIPRYV
+486 LVVPRYV

>member
-33 DGEFLSMV
+33 DGAFLSMV

-62 AVNLSAQTAQ
+62 AVNLSAQTVQ
-72 NQQAK
+72 NGQIK
-77 APVQSTDVK
+77 APIQSTDVK

-130 KALSNEATLNE
+130 KALSSETTLNE

-169 VQADELGEMFPSLAK
+169 AQADELGEKFPSLAK

-230 EQTKPQN
+230 EQN
-237 KSEATPTKAE
+237 KAQPKDANTKAQD
-247 NNTQNLAQNAKILRE
+247 TQNLAQNSKIIKEAAK
-262 AVKNTNES
+262 N
-270 TDENEPILQ
+270 ENEKEVNLK
-279 DEKEQKPSPKAE
+279 DEKPSLKAE
-291 NELNLTAAKSEKSVL
+291 SELNLSAAKSEKSGL

-324 NAEEQILTET
+324 SAEEQVLTEP
-334 QSDNGENSEINA
+334 QSDGSENSELNA

-357 QSRNFQAVRET
+357 QTRNFQAVRET

-415 NFNSNTQTMNLF
+415 NFSSNTQTMNLF

-464 YKGSKFNAE
+464 YKGSKFNADGADQVE
-473 DAEHGEPAAPRLE
+473 AAAPRLE
-486 LVIPRYV
+486 LVVPRYV

>member
-33 DGEFLSMV
+33 DGAFLSMV

-72 NQQAK
+72 NGQIK
-77 APVQSTDVK
+77 APIQSTDVK

-130 KALSNEATLNE
+130 KALSSETTLNE

-158 NLGLENIEVTQ
+158 NLGLENIEVTRE
-169 VQADELGEMFPSLAK
+169 QADELGERFPSLAK

-198 FSELKNKVEEAINA
+198 FNELKNKVEEAINA

-230 EQTKPQN
+230 EQN
-237 KSEATPTKAE
+237 KAQPKDVGAKAQD
-247 NNTQNLAQNAKILRE
+247 TQNLTQNSKIIKE
-262 AVKNTNES
+262 AVKNE
-270 TDENEPILQ
+270 
-279 DEKEQKPSPKAE
+279 DEKEANLKDEKPSLKAE
-291 NELNLTAAKSEKSVL
+291 GELNLTAAKSEKSGL

-324 NAEEQILTET
+324 SAEEEVLTEP
-334 QSDNGENSEINA
+334 QSDGSENNELNA

-357 QSRNFQAVRET
+357 QTRNFQAVRET

-464 YKGSKFNAE
+464 YKGSKFNAGG
-473 DAEHGEPAAPRLE
+473 AEQVEVAAPRLE
-486 LVIPRYV
+486 LVVPRYV